1 MKIDW
6 KSFRQH
12 YTKPETGKF
21 PVGSRIYKGHQGKG
35 KTLTMVH
42 DALAI
47 LEQWPDCV
55 IFSNV
60 KIKGLEP
67 LVWAYDDKLDGIHYY
82 RVSGNYRYIESDN
95 DLKVALSIE
104 NGDKGALVLLDEA
117 HLYWQKKDGIPLE
130 VLTCI
135 SQQRKDRRKLLM
147 SSQIWEELPV
157 SLRKQVKEI
166 VRCNNFFG
174 RFQVNVVFDGE
185 TIQYSKQESTWVCK
199 KISTAI
205 FKHNDLLYN
214 SYDTFQKIVTNSDLI
229 PIPYSPPSIP
239 QDFTLTLKQKQ
250 RATIL

>member
-6 KSFRQH
+6 KSFRTH
-12 YTKPETGKF
+12 YTKPQRGQF

-47 LEQWPDCV
+47 LEQYPECA

-67 LVWAYDDKLDGIHYY
+67 LVWAYDERLDGVHYY
-82 RVSGNYRYIESDN
+82 RVSGNYRYIEKD
-95 DLKVALSIE
+95 DDMKVALSLE
-104 NGDKGALVLLDEA
+104 NQDKGVLVLLDEA

-135 SQQRKDRRKLLM
+135 SQQRKDRRKILM
-147 SSQIWEELPV
+147 SSQIWEELPI

-166 VRCNNFFG
+166 VKCNNFFNKY
-174 RFQVNVVFDGE
+174 QVNVVFDGE
-185 TIQYSKQESTWVCK
+185 TISYSKLESTWVCK
-199 KISTAI
+199 KIYTSV
-205 FKHNDLLYN
+205 FKHNDYLYN
-214 SYDTFQKIVTNSDLI
+214 CYDTYQKIITNNDFT
-229 PIPYSPPSIP
+229 PIPYTPPTIPTQINIIP
-239 QDFTLTLKQKQ
+239 QKTVKRF
-250 RATIL
+250 